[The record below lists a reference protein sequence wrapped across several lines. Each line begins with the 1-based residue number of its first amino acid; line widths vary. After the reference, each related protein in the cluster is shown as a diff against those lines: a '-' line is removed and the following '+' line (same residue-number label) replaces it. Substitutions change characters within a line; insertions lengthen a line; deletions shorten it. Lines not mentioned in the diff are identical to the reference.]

1 MAVKSYAFKN
11 IYPST
16 GKVRSLVAAD
26 LAVVSQDRLKK
37 LPGGGQVGRE
47 YDAMFAVLQGLVN
60 REEPRVYLSFSHP
73 EGTSANDNAWLKY
86 FEDRFAIPVRRL
98 ADPFDLFEEFGHL
111 VRGVIIYEMEPVE
124 SINLAVM
131 LCGRKNCLPV
141 TAELYDELK
150 DKYPWAANV
159 EDDLRGR
166 FACDYDL
173 NLWAHE
179 NIQPDCY
186 PHIVVHQAGNGPF
199 IYDYVVA
206 HDLFLFQ
213 SSHTMKNRKAVALTN
228 SVYQAMARPGHVMG
242 WLDRYTPEIEY
253 TARIAKNG
261 CFETC
266 NGPAP
271 NLSVHSAID
280 AAPRYVP
287 RELTPAQKEVEKK
300 VYVTYVASDGDAL
313 WCLGCFFFGHFNGEG
328 RGDVPVAWEMQMLCY
343 HLAPAMLQY
352 YIDRLP
358 PNDTLVASTSGAG
371 YTYPNLHPDP
381 AGYVKFTEEYLKLT
395 GIRTVFA
402 GIHNPYEAV
411 YWRDTES
418 DRRKLVELYRKHAP
432 SAMGVV
438 RGYSGGAFLEG
449 NSFEPDAAPFV
460 CFTTGTNAAE
470 KILPE
475 TLKAIEACDQRP
487 LFVSVHLTNTQGD
500 VNKALREAA
509 DALAAEGHVVVSL
522 DEWFA
527 KIQAAAKKG
536 WLAEGMYPDRNDHLA
551 RMQEENVKSWRE
563 GTREAFE
570 KTLRKCLVPDEKLD
584 DDFPSLW
591 GNGQP
596 PNEEHRTF
604 STLEEDLGFAVLFS
618 GQILSDAV
626 AKANGI
632 YEHDM
637 RELAGLF
644 EAKMSHIEDIAV
656 LSECLRAW
664 LKWEEEAV
672 SIPRAKD
679 LARRML
685 ELLPRL
691 DADFANGGIDAP

>member
-1 MAVKSYAFKN
+1 MAVKSYEFKN
-11 IYPST
+11 IYPSA

-26 LAVVSQDRLKK
+26 LWVVSEKRVKRLPDRS
-37 LPGGGQVGRE
+37 QVGRE

-73 EGTSANDNAWLKY
+73 KGTSANDNAWLKY
-86 FEDRFAIPVRRL
+86 FEERFSIPVRRL
-98 ADPFDLFEEFGHL
+98 DTPFELFDEFGDL
-111 VRGVIIYEMEPVE
+111 VRGVILYDAEEHN

-131 LCGRKNCLPV
+131 LSGRKNCLPV
-141 TAELYDELK
+141 TAELCDELK

-159 EDDLRGR
+159 LRGR
-166 FACDYDL
+166 FANDYDL

-179 NIQPDCY
+179 KIQPDCY
-186 PHIVVHQAGNGPF
+186 PHIVVHQAGMGPF

-206 HDLFLFQ
+206 HNLFLFH
-213 SSHTMKNRKAVALTN
+213 SSHTMKNRKAMALTN
-228 SVYQAMARPGHVMG
+228 SVYQAMARPGQVMG
-242 WLDRYTPEIEY
+242 WLDKYTPEIEY

-271 NLSVHSAID
+271 NLSVHSGID

-287 RELTPAQKEVEKK
+287 RKLTAAQKEVEKK

-313 WCLGCFFFGHFNGEG
+313 WCLAGFFFGNFNGEG
-328 RGDVPVAWEMQMLCY
+328 RGDVPVAWEMQMLCR
-343 HLAPAMLQY
+343 HFAPAMLQY
-352 YIDRLP
+352 YIDKLP

-381 AGYVKFTEEYLKLT
+381 ASYVKFTEEYLKLT

-411 YWRDTES
+411 YWRDTEA
-418 DRRKLVELYRKHAP
+418 DRRKLTELYRKHAP

-500 VNKALREAA
+500 VNNALREAA
-509 DALAAEGHVVVSL
+509 DTLAEQGHEVVSL

-527 KIQAAAKKG
+527 KIKAAAKKG
-536 WLAEGMYPDRNDHLA
+536 WLDEGLYPDRNDHLA
-551 RMQEENVKSWRE
+551 RMQEENVKSWRK

-584 DDFPSLW
+584 NDFPALW
-591 GNGQP
+591 GSGQP
-596 PNEEHRTF
+596 RNEKQRTF
-604 STLEEDLGFAVLFS
+604 STLEEDLGFSVLFT
-618 GQILSDAV
+618 GQIMADAV
-626 AKANGI
+626 AKAHGI
-632 YEHDM
+632 YEHDL
-637 RELAGLF
+637 RELARLF
-644 EAKMSHIEDIAV
+644 ETEMSHIESIGV
-656 LSECLRAW
+656 LSECLRGW
-664 LKWEEEAV
+664 LKWEEETITIAA
-672 SIPRAKD
+672 AKD

-691 DADFANGGIDAP
+691 DADFTKGEAQAP